1 MPPPAA
7 ETRPAGHAEPRAWDD
22 ASLRDPH
29 AQPDKADRVRA
40 MFDAVA
46 PAYERVNTIASFGR
60 DAAWRR
66 RTIAAADIRPGD
78 ITLDIC
84 CGTGDMVRA
93 LAAHTT
99 PPAHII
105 GLDFS
110 AEMLRHGRYN
120 GTPAPISLV
129 RGDALQLPLRNHSVD
144 VITCAFGIR
153 NFARL
158 QPGLDEMHRVLR
170 PGGRLLILEFA
181 NPENPLLRLLYRLYC
196 ERLLPLITLALSPE
210 RTNAYRYLARSI
222 RTFEST
228 RSIVRRLRDAGFVD
242 VTTTHLN
249 LGGVVL
255 LRAVKHH

>member
-1 MPPPAA
+1 MPAPVT
-7 ETRPAGHAEPRAWDD
+7 ETRPRRRTEKPLWDD

-46 PAYERVNTIASFGR
+46 PAYERVNTVASFGR
-60 DAAWRR
+60 DAIWRR

-78 ITLDIC
+78 IALDVC
-84 CGTGDMVRA
+84 CGTGDMVRTM
-93 LAAHTT
+93 AAHTT
-99 PPAHII
+99 PPALII

-110 AEMLRHGRYN
+110 AEMLRHGHYN
-120 GTPAPISLV
+120 GAPTPISIV
-129 RGDALQLPLRNHSVD
+129 RGDALQLPLRSASVD

-170 PGGRLLILEFA
+170 PGGRLLVLEFA
-181 NPENPLLRLLYRLYC
+181 NPDNRILRFMYRMYC
-196 ERLLPLITLALSPE
+196 ERILPLMTLALSPE

-222 RTFEST
+222 RTFETT
-228 RSIVRRLRDAGFVD
+228 RSIVRRLRDAGFAD
-242 VTTTHLN
+242 VTTTHMN
-249 LGGVVL
+249 LGGVIL
-255 LRAVKHH
+255 IRAVKHR